1 MPTLK
6 FSQFTTLA
14 TVSPTTTFLV
24 GYDGTDNKKLQLSAI
39 QLQDLGGQLDASTQ
53 LIGTINTGG
62 ATSITLG
69 TYITFTGGDL
79 DLSFGQYIRWDGNV
93 GITRNSVNDMELNA
107 GSVLDIVAT
116 GAVEMPIGTNAQR
129 PTGVNGMLR
138 FNTDINEFE
147 GYKSNAWYTLP
158 DGNTTN
164 ASLSLQ
170 ATSPYTLTLTD
181 SAGGTVDV
189 SLLPVANAGV
199 ISIDGANGVVT
210 LVEGAGIDITTDTNF
225 NTIEIA
231 TTVTDTTYT
240 IGTTQ
245 ATGTSPVLVTLDAS
259 GTGTDTSISLEAG
272 NNVTLSE
279 TSGNVVIESEN
290 DNTTNVDL
298 DLDLETFVLTL
309 TDSDTN
315 TVSTDLSP
323 LTNAGGV
330 TSVNDASG
338 AITIQGDGIANVTT
352 NGNTITVDVPTPP
365 NDNTTYTLSSA
376 QNVND
381 VDITL
386 DASTGTDTVIKLA
399 AGTGIG
405 LTDNGSNQVT
415 ISSTGVAGVTELN
428 GGTGDF
434 NIIGAGGA
442 NQQLDVTTDLT
453 ADPRT
458 ITLTPPTYTLGFN
471 SPNVQLLA
479 DGVEV
484 GTANVSGLDTTY
496 SIGATNQATN
506 NARVTL
512 DASAGADSTIDFVTT
527 GGLQIEATTSNQI
540 TISST
545 AVGTVTS
552 VGTSDSTFIN
562 LTPNTPITTTGTI
575 SASLSATGTPDNTN
589 FLRGDNTWA
598 VPPNDNTTY
607 QLVSTITTGANGS
620 FTSRLDDTTTFPPVP
635 SGSSILY
642 AGTNIDFTLV
652 NGQAYIN
659 ASDEFEGTVTSVGTS
674 SGTFVDVTGGTIT
687 TTGTIS
693 ADLSATGTA
702 DNTTF
707 LRGDNVW
714 AVPPNDNDNTTYD
727 LLGSVTGG
735 NGVITLEASVGADD
749 EVTLAAGSNVTIT
762 SGGTNIINI
771 ASENTTYDL
780 VSAIN
785 GANAEIRLTGNA
797 SDEVVTLEA
806 GTDIELVS
814 GGTNTIR
821 INSTATATT
830 PSLAA
835 VTLVGA
841 DTTDAVEFN
850 STSHIKIPTG
860 SSLQRP
866 NPAST
871 GFFRYNT
878 DTDRPEVYDGDW
890 INIGVFENLD
900 ITTLKFSTFRFPTPS
915 IEDDLFIRGERFPS
929 NDLTA
934 IRIGGSA
941 AGTDGQLDNV
951 IIDNHNATISRG
963 KLSCSSVGDITPPNL
978 TFEARGTD
986 GMLIPIGIESQRP
999 ALAPQGVIRFNTSTS
1014 SFEGKYGDNATDWV
1028 VLGSDIPNLAAVM
1041 GAGSVANTLTSD
1053 IDIRTT
1059 GQFTLSSTQTT
1070 GLISADTNL
1079 TLQGGNNLNLVAQN
1093 TASGIK
1099 LDITQGGSSSFIEL
1113 VGFQSG
1119 TREITE
1125 LNSERLLVI
1134 NDAGKVGTLKTR
1146 PFTSN
1151 NNGSNTDSNGDLTV
1165 GLTGASSNP
1174 RPVVQIV
1181 DIDTNPTPRIAII
1194 REISSSFMKVRIF
1207 DMSGNAVTNTSVEIN
1222 YTYERDYTL

>member
-39 QLQDLGGQLDASTQ
+39 QLQDLGGQLNASTQ

-79 DLSFGQYIRWDGNV
+79 NLSFGQYIRWDGNV

-164 ASLSLQ
+164 ATLSLQ

-189 SLLPVANAGV
+189 SLLPIANAGV
-199 ISIDGANGVVT
+199 ISIDGADGVVT
-210 LVEGAGIDITTDTNF
+210 LVEGTGIDITTDTNL

-245 ATGTSPVLVTLDAS
+245 ASGTSPVVVTLDAS

-290 DNTTNVDL
+290 DNTTNVSLSL
-298 DLDLETFVLTL
+298 DTNTFVLTL

-315 TVSTDLSP
+315 TVFTDLSP

-330 TSVNDASG
+330 TSVNSASG
-338 AITIQGDGIANVTT
+338 AILIEGNGIADVTT
-352 NGNTITVDVPTPP
+352 NGSTITVDVPTPP

-386 DASTGTDTVIKLA
+386 DASIGTDTEIKLV

-415 ISSTGVAGVTELN
+415 ISSTGVAGVTQLN

-434 NIIGAGGA
+434 NIIGAGGT
-442 NQQLDVTTDLT
+442 NQQLGVTTNLI

-512 DASAGADSTIDFVTT
+512 AASAGASSTIDFVTT
-527 GGLQIEATTSNQI
+527 GGLQIEATGSNQI

-562 LTPNTPITTTGTI
+562 LTPDTPITTTGTI

-607 QLVSTITTGANGS
+607 SLAGSYGASLEYFQIQLTETPATNAGL
-620 FTSRLDDTTTFPPVP
+620 TR
-635 SGSSILY
+635 LY
-642 AGTNIDFTLV
+642 AGDNIDYEII
-652 NGQAYIN
+652 NSNIYIK
-659 ASDEFEGTVTSVGTS
+659 STDEFDGTVTSVGTS
-674 SGTFVDVTGGTIT
+674 NGTFVDVTGGTIT

-702 DNTTF
+702 NNTTF

-735 NGVITLEASVGADD
+735 NGVITLDASVGADD
-749 EVTLAAGSNVTIT
+749 EVTLAAGNNVTIT

-814 GGTNTIR
+814 GGTNTIT

-830 PSLAA
+830 PNLQE
-835 VTLVGA
+835 VTTEGA
-841 DTTDAVEFN
+841 ITTNPVIFN
-850 STSHIKIPTG
+850 NSSHIQIPVGGTG
-860 SSLQRP
+860 TRP
-866 NPAST
+866 NPADT
-871 GFFRYNT
+871 GDFRYNT
-878 DTDRPEVYDGDW
+878 STDRPEVYDTEWKQLGTFT
-890 INIGVFENLD
+890 G
-900 ITTLKFSTFRFPTPS
+900 ITGTNADFKFPLGIAMFQE
-915 IEDDLFIRGERFPS
+915 EDD
-929 NDLTA
+929 TA
-934 IRIGGSA
+934 NNQLLLRIKGVDVGLLQNIYLES
-941 AGTDGQLDNV
+941 D
-951 IIDNHNATISRG
+951 NATVVTSKFACDKDGIAS
-963 KLSCSSVGDITPPNL
+963 LPDI
-978 TFEARGTD
+978 TFEARGND
-986 GMLIPIGIESQRP
+986 GMLIPVGDDGQRP
-999 ALAPQGVIRFNTSTS
+999 TEANGIIRYNSQSHQYEGVVNGSWSAFQSGAGTNPSLADVCG
-1014 SFEGKYGDNATDWV
+1014 E
-1028 VLGSDIPNLAAVM
+1028 
-1041 GAGSVANTLTSD
+1041 GSVATGLTTAFEVGTSSNV
-1053 IDIRTT
+1053 I
-1059 GQFTLSSTQTT
+1059 LSSTAGSMTLTGSNSLIMTSSGSASLTASSDITLTAGSGTNYVKLTGYGQTPLNKEAGVT
-1070 GLISADTNL
+1070 YKNLVVDNAGNIKERNRGYVSGQSSTTVDANSEVSLNTIPNTAVNYGVVATAYDTSVDSADVTPYIVVFRGLVDSLPTFKIFNADGT
-1079 TLQGGNNLNLVAQN
+1079 TL
-1093 TASGIK
+1093 
-1099 LDITQGGSSSFIEL
+1099 
-1113 VGFQSG
+1113 
-1119 TREITE
+1119 
-1125 LNSERLLVI
+1125 
-1134 NDAGKVGTLKTR
+1134 
-1146 PFTSN
+1146 P
-1151 NNGSNTDSNGDLTV
+1151 NG
-1165 GLTGASSNP
+1165 
-1174 RPVVQIV
+1174 
-1181 DIDTNPTPRIAII
+1181 
-1194 REISSSFMKVRIF
+1194 
-1207 DMSGNAVTNTSVEIN
+1207 TSVGITWA
-1222 YTYERDYTL
+1222 YCIP

>member
-39 QLQDLGGQLDASTQ
+39 QLQDLGGQLNASTQ

-164 ASLSLQ
+164 ATLSLQ

-210 LVEGAGIDITTDTNF
+210 LVEGTGIDITTDTNF

-245 ATGTSPVLVTLDAS
+245 ATGTSPVVVTLDAS

-330 TSVNDASG
+330 TSVNSASG
-338 AITIQGDGIANVTT
+338 AITIQGNGIANVTT

-434 NIIGAGGA
+434 NIIGAGGT
-442 NQQLDVTTDLT
+442 NQQLDVTTNLT

-527 GGLQIEATTSNQI
+527 GGLQIEATASNQI

-562 LTPNTPITTTGTI
+562 LTPDTPITTTGTI

-607 QLVSTITTGANGS
+607 SLTSSYGASFEFFQIQLIELPSTNAGVG
-620 FTSRLDDTTTFPPVP
+620 R
-635 SGSSILY
+635 LY
-642 AGTNIDFTLV
+642 AGDNIDYELI
-652 NGQAYIN
+652 GSDIYIK
-659 ASDEFEGTVTSVGTS
+659 STDEFDGTVTSVDTS
-674 SGTFVDVTGGTIT
+674 SGTFVSVTGGTIT

-702 DNTTF
+702 NNTTF

-735 NGVITLEASVGADD
+735 NGVITLDASVGEDD
-749 EVTLAAGSNVTIT
+749 EVTLAAGSNITIT
-762 SGGTNIINI
+762 SGGANTINI
-771 ASENTTYDL
+771 AAEDTTYQL
-780 VSAIN
+780 QTGVIN
-785 GANAEIRLTGNA
+785 DDALIILNPTGTGSNQI
-797 SDEVVTLEA
+797 VTLEA
-806 GTDIELVS
+806 GTDIDLDVDV
-814 GGTNTIR
+814 TNKIIT

-830 PSLAA
+830 PNLQE
-835 VTLVGA
+835 VTTEGA
-841 DTTDAVEFN
+841 ITTNPVIFN
-850 STSHIKIPTG
+850 NSSHIQIPVGGTG
-860 SSLQRP
+860 TRP
-866 NPAST
+866 NPADT
-871 GFFRYNT
+871 GDFRYNT
-878 DTDRPEVYDGDW
+878 STDRPEVYDTEWKQLGTFT
-890 INIGVFENLD
+890 G
-900 ITTLKFSTFRFPTPS
+900 ITGTNTDFKFPLGIAMFQE
-915 IEDDLFIRGERFPS
+915 EDDTTNSQTL
-929 NDLTA
+929 L
-934 IRIGGSA
+934 RIKGVSA
-941 AGTDGQLDNV
+941 GYLQNIYLESD
-951 IIDNHNATISRG
+951 NATVVTSKFACDKDGIAS
-963 KLSCSSVGDITPPNL
+963 LPDI
-978 TFEARGTD
+978 TFEARGND
-986 GMLIPIGIESQRP
+986 GMLIPVGDNGQRP
-999 ALAPQGVIRFNTSTS
+999 TEANGIIRYNSQSHQYEGVVNGSWSAFQSGAGTNPSLADVCG
-1014 SFEGKYGDNATDWV
+1014 E
-1028 VLGSDIPNLAAVM
+1028 
-1041 GAGSVANTLTSD
+1041 GSVATSLTTAFEVGTSANV
-1053 IDIRTT
+1053 I
-1059 GQFTLSSTQTT
+1059 LSSTA
-1070 GLISADTNL
+1070 GSMNL
-1079 TLQGGNNLNLVAQN
+1079 T
-1093 TASGIK
+1093 
-1099 LDITQGGSSSFIEL
+1099 
-1113 VGFQSG
+1113 
-1119 TREITE
+1119 
-1125 LNSERLLVI
+1125 
-1134 NDAGKVGTLKTR
+1134 
-1146 PFTSN
+1146 
-1151 NNGSNTDSNGDLTV
+1151 GSNSLTMTSS
-1165 GLTGASSNP
+1165 GSASLIASSNITLTAGSGTNYVKLTGYGQTP
-1174 RPVVQIV
+1174 LNKEAGITYKNLVVDSAGNIKERDRGYV
-1181 DIDTNPTPRIAII
+1181 SG
-1194 REISSSFMKVRIF
+1194 IS
-1207 DMSGNAVTNTSVEIN
+1207 NTSVDANSEISLNTIPNVAVN
-1222 YTYERDYTL
+1222 YGVVATAYDTSVDSADVTPYIVVFRGLVDSLPTFKIFNADGTTLQNGTAVGITWAYCIP